1 MVFPGISVGFVVLKV
16 AGQGSQM
23 VGMGQELAENF
34 SEARRVFEEADETL
48 GFKLSEVV
56 FNGTQ
61 VIT

>member
-1 MVFPGISVGFVVLKV
+1 MGFVVLKV